1 MLDRMFMGAAAD
13 DKLFVEDV
21 FSTWLYTGTGAAQ
34 TITNGIDLAGKGG
47 LVWIKARN
55 AANNPGLYD
64 TARGPRNVL
73 RSNDTSA
80 QYTASVG
87 SDFASFNSNGFSVNG
102 TTEYTD
108 VNISG
113 STLAS
118 WTFREAP
125 KFFDVVTW
133 TGNSTYNRQI
143 PHSLGVTPGFIIVKA
158 TSTTGNWV
166 VYHRSSDGMY
176 LNTTGAAS
184 STLYPIFFG
193 DGTNAVA
200 PTATNFTIGGAG
212 AVNGSGNTYVAYL
225 FAHDT
230 ASDGII
236 QCGSYTGNG
245 TANSLIATLGFE
257 PQWLLVK
264 RTDTTSDW
272 IVVDVMRGAVAGG
285 DVQNIYPNSSAAEV
299 EVGSVA
305 PGATGIMSGNTAA
318 WGESNASG
326 GTYIYVAIRRGPMR
340 TPTLGTSVFNPIT
353 YTGNNTNGRVFSYA
367 NTPQIDLSITLN
379 RFSYFGIPETIAWMD
394 RLRGNGKW
402 LNTQA
407 ANAES
412 SIGLHFWQNSST
424 YQQSSNNPQTYN
436 RNSNGDTF
444 VGYGLTR
451 APKFFDVVC
460 YTGGAGAAEH
470 KLGVSVELIIAKNR
484 TSSSDWAVWHT
495 LFGQSSVKNLFLN
508 TDAAAVTPA
517 YVYLA
522 SASNTSH
529 FWTSGS
535 FNTAGQNYV
544 AYLFA
549 SCAGVSKVGSY
560 TGNGS
565 SQTINCAF
573 AAGARFVMI
582 KRTDSTGDWYVWD
595 TARGIVAGNDP
606 ALLLNLPS
614 EYTGIDSV
622 DPTAVGFIVNQDG
635 TTNVNVNAATY
646 IYLAIA

>member
-21 FSTWLYTGTGAAQ
+21 FSTYLYTGTGAAQ

-47 LVWIKARN
+47 LVWVKSRTT
-55 AANNPGLYD
+55 GSSHYLYD
-64 TARGPRNVL
+64 TARGAQKVL
-73 RSNDTSA
+73 RTNS
-80 QYTASVG
+80 TAVQG
-87 SDFASFNSNGFSVNG
+87 DDASGGATAGLYAFNSNGFSLGADKSGEPNQNG
-102 TTEYTD
+102 
-108 VNISG
+108 S
-113 STLAS
+113 SLAS

-125 KFFDVVTW
+125 KFFDIVTY
-133 TGNSTYNRQI
+133 TGNGGDLTIN
-143 PHSLGVTPGFIIVKA
+143 HSLGVQPGCIIIKKYSASGDWLV
-158 TSTTGNWV
+158 S
-166 VYHRSSDGMY
+166 HRYNFGGAMLK
-176 LNTTGAAS
+176 LNTYDAPFSAGIIATATTFRVFGGAA
-184 STLYPIFFG
+184 
-193 DGTNAVA
+193 
-200 PTATNFTIGGAG
+200 
-212 AVNGSGNTYVAYL
+212 GNSDIDATYVAYL
-225 FAHDT
+225 FAHDAT
-230 ASDGII
+230 SDGII
-236 QCGSYTGNG
+236 QCGSYTETGSAVTVN
-245 TANSLIATLGFE
+245 LGWE
-257 PQWLLVK
+257 PQWLMVK
-264 RTDTTSDW
+264 RTDSTGNWVIIDNMRALNMSTTN
-272 IVVDVMRGAVAGG
+272 GAVLF
-285 DVQNIYPNSSAAEV
+285 PNTSGAETND
-299 EVGSVA
+299 
-305 PGATGIMSGNTAA
+305 PYWHPTATGFVADPYWGSG
-318 WGESNASG
+318 ASVV
-326 GTYIYVAIRRGPMR
+326 YIAIRRGPMR